1 MPAAIVLDRLSSAP
15 LHRQI
20 YDQWRQGV
28 LTGRF
33 RCAER
38 VPSTR
43 ELSTELAVS
52 RSTVTLA
59 YEQLIAEGYLESSRG
74 CGTFVCRELPDQ
86 LLRPSHKQ
94 VPRGEEAPP
103 IRLSRYGAGLNDDF
117 ASPSAYSGFAGFTQ
131 WRPDLG
137 VFPIAIWR
145 KLVMRRLRSASP
157 ELFDYSNDSAGYG
170 PLRNEIAAYVAR
182 SRAVRCTPEDVTI
195 VNGSAQGIDLCVRL
209 LLEPGDEVAI
219 ENPGYHGAR
228 RIFAGYGARLRPA
241 RIDANGIVIRDLGK
255 KARLVYVTPSHQ
267 FPTGVAMS
275 LTRRLELIEWS
286 RQHNAVLLEDDY
298 DSEYR
303 FSGPPLPSLQ
313 GLATGVAVIYIG
325 TFSKVM
331 FPSLR
336 IGYIIAPPALVAR
349 VRRAKWLADRQTPV
363 PEQAALADFIAEGH
377 LERHIRRMRRIYGG
391 RRDALVESL
400 ERHFGDRVQ
409 IRGDAAGMHLLVR
422 FQDEARIA
430 GRAAAANIR
439 LVSSA
444 ASYLTE
450 PPRGEFILGFSSISE
465 RSIREG
471 IRRLAGSPGSV
482 AVAAHSITGIG

>member
-1 MPAAIVLDRLSSAP
+1 MHAAILVDRASDAP

-20 YDQWRQGV
+20 YDQWRQGI

-33 RCAER
+33 RRAER

-43 ELSTELAVS
+43 ELSIALEIS
-52 RSTVTLA
+52 RSTVTQA
-59 YEQLIAEGYLESSRG
+59 YDQLIAEGYLETAQGS
-74 CGTFVCRELPDQ
+74 GTFVCRKLPDE
-86 LLRPSHKQ
+86 LLRPNHQQ
-94 VPRGEEAPP
+94 VHPVEETPA
-103 IRLSRYGAGLNDDF
+103 IRLSRYGMGLNQDF
-117 ASPSAYSGFAGFTQ
+117 SYPSPPPGFIGFTQ
-131 WRPDLG
+131 WRPDLNL
-137 VFPIAIWR
+137 FPIAIWR
-145 KLVMRRLRSASP
+145 KMMLRGLRTAAP
-157 ELFDYSNDSAGYG
+157 KLFDYSDESAGYG
-170 PLRNEIAAYVAR
+170 PLRDEIAAYVSR
-182 SRAVRCTPEDVTI
+182 SRAVRCTAEQVVI

-219 ENPGYHGAR
+219 ENPGYHGAH

-241 RIDANGIVIRDLGK
+241 RVDENGIVIGDLGK

-267 FPTGVAMS
+267 FPQGVAMS
-275 LTRRLELIEWS
+275 LARRLELIEWS
-286 RQHNAVLLEDDY
+286 RQHNAVLMEDDY

-336 IGYIIAPPALVAR
+336 IGFVIAPKSLVAR
-349 VRRAKWLADRQTPV
+349 VQRAKWLADRQTPI
-363 PEQAALADFIAEGH
+363 PGQAALADFISEGH
-377 LERHIRRMRRIYGG
+377 LERHIRRMRRIYGV

-422 FQDEARIA
+422 FEDERIA
-430 GRAAAANIR
+430 EKAAAAKVQ
-439 LVSSA
+439 LVSSRA
-444 ASYLTE
+444 CYLTE
-450 PPRGEFILGFSSISE
+450 PPAGEFILGFSSIGE

-471 IRRLAGSPGSV
+471 IRRLAE
-482 AVAAHSITGIG
+482 AH

>member
-1 MPAAIVLDRLSSAP
+1 MPAAIVLDRSSSAP

-43 ELSTELAVS
+43 ELSTALAVS

-59 YEQLIAEGYLESSRG
+59 YEQLIAEGYLESARG
-74 CGTFVCRELPDQ
+74 SGTFVCRELPDQ
-86 LLRPSHKQ
+86 LLAPSHKQ
-94 VPRGEEAPP
+94 VPRGAVAPP
-103 IRLSRYGAGLNDDF
+103 IRLSRYGARLNDDF
-117 ASPSAYSGFAGFTQ
+117 AYPHHVPGFLGFTQ
-131 WRPDLG
+131 WRPDLAL
-137 VFPIAIWR
+137 FPIAVWR
-145 KLVMRRLRSASP
+145 KLVMRRLRSATP
-157 ELFDYSNDSAGYG
+157 ELFDYSDESAGYG
-170 PLRNEIAAYVAR
+170 PLRNEIAAYVSR
-182 SRAVRCTPEDVTI
+182 SRAVRCTPEEVTI

-209 LLEPGDEVAI
+209 LLDPGDEVAI
-219 ENPGYHGAR
+219 ENPGYHGAH
-228 RIFAGYGARLRPA
+228 RILAGHGVRLRPA
-241 RIDANGIVIRDLGK
+241 RIDENGIAIGDLGK

-286 RQHNAVLLEDDY
+286 RRHNAVLLEDDY

-336 IGYIIAPPALVAR
+336 IGYIIAPPALVPR

-377 LERHIRRMRRIYGG
+377 LERHIRRMRRIYGK
-391 RRDALVESL
+391 RRDVLVQSL

-409 IRGDAAGMHLLVR
+409 IRGDSAGMHLLVR
-422 FQDEARIA
+422 FRDDTRIA
-430 GRAAAANIR
+430 EKAAAAKIQ

-444 ASYLTE
+444 ASYLTA

-471 IRRLAGSPGSV
+471 IRRLAEP
-482 AVAAHSITGIG
+482 IR

>member
-1 MPAAIVLDRLSSAP
+1 MLAAILLDRGSAAP

-20 YDQWRQGV
+20 YDQWRQGI

-33 RCAER
+33 RRAER

-43 ELSTELAVS
+43 ELSTALAVS
-52 RSTVTLA
+52 RSTVTQA
-59 YEQLIAEGYLESSRG
+59 YDQLIAEGYLESSAG
-74 CGTFVCRELPDQ
+74 SGTFVCHELPDE
-86 LLRPSHKQ
+86 LLRPNHKQ
-94 VPRGEEAPP
+94 VQGAEEAPS

-117 ASPSAYSGFAGFTQ
+117 SYPQARAGFIGFTQ
-131 WRPDLG
+131 WRPDLSL
-137 VFPIAIWR
+137 FPIAIWR
-145 KLVMRRLRSASP
+145 KLMMRRLRAATP
-157 ELFDYSNDSAGYG
+157 ELFDYSDESAGYG
-170 PLRNEIAAYVAR
+170 PLRNEIAAYVSR
-182 SRAVRCTPEDVTI
+182 SRAVRCTPEQIII

-209 LLEPGDEVAI
+209 LLEPGDEVSM

-228 RIFAGYGARLRPA
+228 RIFTGYGARLRPA
-241 RIDANGIVIRDLGK
+241 RIDDNGIVIRDLEK

-267 FPTGVAMS
+267 FPTGAAMS

-286 RQHNAVLLEDDY
+286 RQHNAVLMEDDY

-303 FSGPPLPSLQ
+303 FSGPPLPALQ

-331 FPSLR
+331 FPALR
-336 IGYIIAPPALVAR
+336 IGYVIAPQSLVAR
-349 VRRAKWLADRQTPV
+349 LRRAKWLADRQTPV
-363 PEQAALADFIAEGH
+363 PEQAVLADFISEGH
-377 LERHIRRMRRIYGG
+377 LERHIRRMRRIYGE

-400 ERHFGDRVQ
+400 ERYFGDGVQ

-422 FQDEARIA
+422 FQHEKMAE
-430 GRAAAANIR
+430 RAAAVKVQ

-444 ASYLTE
+444 TCYLTE
-450 PPRGEFILGFSSISE
+450 PPAGEFILGFSSIGA

-471 IRRLAGSPGSV
+471 IRRLAE
-482 AVAAHSITGIG
+482 ATL

>member
-1 MPAAIVLDRLSSAP
+1 MPAAIVLDRSSSAP

-43 ELSTELAVS
+43 ELSTALAVS

-74 CGTFVCRELPDQ
+74 SGTFVCRELPDQ
-86 LLRPSHKQ
+86 LLRPNHKH
-94 VPRGEEAPP
+94 VPRGAETPP

-117 ASPSAYSGFAGFTQ
+117 GYPPAPPGFIRFTQ
-131 WRPDLG
+131 WRPDLSL
-137 VFPIAIWR
+137 FPIAIWR
-145 KLVMRRLRSASP
+145 KLVMRRLRSATP
-157 ELFDYSNDSAGYG
+157 ELFDYSDESSGYG
-170 PLRNEIAAYVAR
+170 PLRNEIAAYVSR
-182 SRAVRCTPEDVTI
+182 SRAVRCTPDQVII

-209 LLEPGDEVAI
+209 LLEPGDQVAI
-219 ENPGYHGAR
+219 ENPGYQGAH
-228 RIFAGYGARLRPA
+228 RIFAAYGARLRPA
-241 RIDANGIVIRDLGK
+241 GIDENGIVIGDLGK

-286 RQHNAVLLEDDY
+286 RRHNAVLIEDDY

-303 FSGPPLPSLQ
+303 YSGPPLPSLQ

-336 IGYIIAPPALVAR
+336 IGFMIAPPSLVAR
-349 VRRAKWLADRQTPV
+349 VRRAKWLADRHTPV
-363 PEQAALADFIAEGH
+363 PDQAALADFIAEGH
-377 LERHIRRMRRIYGG
+377 LERHIRRMRRIYAG

-400 ERHFGDRVQ
+400 QRHFGDRVQ

-422 FQDEARIA
+422 FLDDPRITEKAVEAKVQ
-430 GRAAAANIR
+430 

-444 ASYLTE
+444 TSYLTE
-450 PPRGEFILGFSSISE
+450 APSGEFILGFSSISE

-471 IRRLAGSPGSV
+471 IRRLADC
-482 AVAAHSITGIG
+482 

>member
-1 MPAAIVLDRLSSAP
+1 MRAAIVLDRASVAP

-20 YDQWRQGV
+20 YDQWRQGI

-33 RCAER
+33 RRAQR

-43 ELSTELAVS
+43 ELSSALAVS

-59 YEQLIAEGYLESSRG
+59 YDQLIAEGYLASSRG
-74 CGTFVCRELPDQ
+74 SGTFVCHELPDE
-86 LLRPSHKQ
+86 LLRPNHKHI
-94 VPRGEEAPP
+94 PRAEDAPP
-103 IRLSRYGAGLNDDF
+103 IRLSRYGAGLTDDF
-117 ASPSAYSGFAGFTQ
+117 SYGPSPAGFIRLTQ
-131 WRPDLG
+131 WRPDLSL
-137 VFPIAIWR
+137 FPLSIWR
-145 KLVMRRLRSASP
+145 KLVMRRLRSAAA
-157 ELFDYSNDSAGYG
+157 ELFDYADQSSGYG
-170 PLRNEIAAYVAR
+170 PLRDEIAAYVSR
-182 SRAVRCTPEDVTI
+182 SRAVRCTPEQVVI

-209 LLEPGDEVAI
+209 LLEHGDEVAI
-219 ENPGYHGAR
+219 ENPGYHGAH

-241 RIDANGIVIRDLGK
+241 RIDEHGIAIGDLGRK
-255 KARLVYVTPSHQ
+255 SRLVYVTPSHQ

-286 RQHNAVLLEDDY
+286 RRHNAVLIEDDY

-303 FSGPPLPSLQ
+303 YSGPPLPALQ

-336 IGYIIAPPALVAR
+336 IGYVIAPPSLVASF
-349 VRRAKWLADRQTPV
+349 RRAKWLADRQTPV

-377 LERHIRRMRRIYGG
+377 LERHIRRMRRIYGE
-391 RRDALVESL
+391 RRNALVESL
-400 ERHFGDRVQ
+400 DRHFGDRVQ
-409 IRGDAAGMHLLVR
+409 IRGDAAGMHVLAR
-422 FQDEARIA
+422 FKGEGIA
-430 GRAAAANIR
+430 GKAAAAKVQ

-444 ASYLTE
+444 SCYLTE
-450 PPRGEFILGFSSISE
+450 PPEGEFILGFSSIGE

-471 IRRLAGSPGSV
+471 IKRLAE
-482 AVAAHSITGIG
+482 ATR